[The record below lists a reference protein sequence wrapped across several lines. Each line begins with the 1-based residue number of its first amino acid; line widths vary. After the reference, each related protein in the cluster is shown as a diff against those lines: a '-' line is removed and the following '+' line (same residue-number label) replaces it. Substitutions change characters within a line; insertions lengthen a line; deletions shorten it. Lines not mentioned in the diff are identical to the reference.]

1 MLLSMVLWF
10 YGGVAGSLSFFAWSA
25 YATNVGKSLPAFK
38 VEVTSRKT
46 ELDPIHF

>member
-1 MLLSMVLWF
+1 MVAIFHSQCLWF

-38 VEVTSRKT
+38 VEITIH
-46 ELDPIHF
+46 PILETL